1 MSATLKRILVP
12 VDFGDAS
19 AAAVRVA
26 GALAQGC
33 GGHLT
38 LLHAEALQA
47 PMYFTSEQVEAL
59 AAERR
64 QRQVQAQKYLETFGR
79 RQLAAAGVTADNMT
93 AVIESRPPVEA
104 IERYAAA
111 ADLIVMGTHGRQGP
125 SLWWLGSVAERVL
138 RDVTT
143 PVLVVH
149 AGQATGPVLRRL
161 AVYAAPSLRGESA
174 LALAQSIGQAFGAE
188 VIDRR
193 GDTVAPAEMFA
204 GVSMVVVAEPQVHD
218 RLWRTRV
225 GEPLIRTGAGP
236 VLFVPEGKMSS

>member
-1 MSATLKRILVP
+1 MTTTLKRILVP

-19 AAAVRVA
+19 GAAIQVA

-38 LLHAEALQA
+38 LLHAEALEA
-47 PMYFTSEQVEAL
+47 PMYFTSEQVKAL
-59 AAERR
+59 AAERQ
-64 QRQVQAQKYLETFGR
+64 QRQVQAQKYLEAFGR
-79 RQLAAAGVTADNMT
+79 RQLAAARVTVDNVT

-104 IERYAAA
+104 IERHVADV
-111 ADLIVMGTHGRQGP
+111 DLIVIGTHGRKGP

-161 AVYAAPSLRGESA
+161 AVYAAPGLRGEAA
-174 LALAQSIGQAFGAE
+174 LALALSIGQAFGAE
-188 VIDRR
+188 VVDRR
-193 GDTVAPAEMFA
+193 GDAVTPAEMFVD
-204 GVSMVVVAEPQVHD
+204 VSMVVVAEPQVHD

-236 VLFVPEGKMSS
+236 VLFVPESGT

>member
-1 MSATLKRILVP
+1 MTATLKRILVP

-19 AAAVRVA
+19 AAAVQVA
-26 GALAQGC
+26 GALARGC
-33 GGHLT
+33 SGVLT
-38 LLHAEALQA
+38 LLHAEALEA
-47 PMYFTSEQVEAL
+47 PLYFTSEQVNAL

-64 QRQVQAQKYLETFGR
+64 LREVQARKYLETFGR
-79 RQLAAAGVTADNMT
+79 RQLAAAGVTVERMT

-104 IERYAAA
+104 IERHAAE
-111 ADLIVMGTHGRQGP
+111 ADLIVIGTHGRRGP

-149 AGQATGPVLRRL
+149 AGQATPVLRRL
-161 AVYAAPSLRGESA
+161 AVYAAPGLTGDAA
-174 LALAQSIGQAFGAE
+174 LALARNIGVAFGAE
-188 VIDRR
+188 VVDRR
-193 GDTVAPAEMFA
+193 ADGVAPEDMFA
-204 GVSMVVVAEPQVHD
+204 DVSMVVVAEPQVHD

-236 VLFVPEGKMSS
+236 VLFVPEETK

>member
-1 MSATLKRILVP
+1 MTATLKRILVP

-19 AAAVRVA
+19 AAAVHLA
-26 GALAQGC
+26 GALARGC

-38 LLHAEALQA
+38 LLHAEALEA
-47 PMYFTSEQVEAL
+47 PLYFTSEQVTAL

-64 QRQVQAQKYLETFGR
+64 LREVQAQKYLEAFGR
-79 RQLAAAGVTADNMT
+79 RQLAAAGVSVDTMT
-93 AVIESRPPVEA
+93 AVIELRPPVEA
-104 IERYAAA
+104 IERHVAD
-111 ADLIVMGTHGRQGP
+111 ADLIVIGTHGRRGP

-149 AGQATGPVLRRL
+149 AGQTTGPVLRRL
-161 AVYAAPSLRGESA
+161 AVFAAPGLRGDAA
-174 LALAQSIGQAFGAE
+174 LALARNIGQAFGAE
-188 VIDRR
+188 VVDRR

-218 RLWRTRV
+218 RVWRTRV

-236 VLFVPEGKMSS
+236 VLFVPESGT